1 MATYYAIDENAARLA
16 REMNSFRPYE
26 ANRTTNEYRG
36 MVDKAAEI
44 AEREKA
50 KKPDYAAEIDMLLDR
65 YARKLADWF
74 NENSR
79 IEAMCPSVMV
89 SGGSNF
95 PVAKKEKQNA
105 RRDAHMKKYEE
116 IGAIITQMV
125 RVGTGGIQ
133 SGDANAVEKLERK
146 LKDLEEQQET
156 MKAIN
161 AYYRKHK
168 TLDGCDIV
176 SEKTLEVIK
185 RGMEN
190 SWRQNPV
197 PFESYTLT
205 NNNANIRN
213 TRRRLESLKAT
224 KAQETTEKETE
235 VEGVKIVENTELM
248 RIQIVFDGKPE
259 ANVRDILKKNGFR
272 WAPSQSAWQRQLNGN
287 GKWAAERV
295 MEELKKAN

>member
-1 MATYYAIDENAARLA
+1 MTTYYAIDESAARLA

-26 ANRTTNEYRG
+26 PNRLTNEYRG

-44 AEREKA
+44 AAREKA
-50 KKPDYAAEIDMLLDR
+50 KRPEYAEDIDRLLEKYSKR
-65 YARKLADWF
+65 LADWF
-74 NENSR
+74 NESSR
-79 IEAMCPSVMV
+79 IESMCPSVMV

-95 PVAKKEKQNA
+95 PVAKKQKQNE
-105 RRDAHMKKYEE
+105 RRDAHYKKYEE
-116 IGAIITQMV
+116 IEQLLRQME

-133 SGDANAVEKLERK
+133 SGDANAIEKLEQK
-146 LKDLEEQQET
+146 LKNLEEQQET

-168 TLDGCDIV
+168 TLDGCELV

-205 NNNANIRN
+205 NNNANIRS
-213 TRRRLESLKAT
+213 TKRRLETLKAA
-224 KAQETTEKETE
+224 KAQGTVEKEAE
-235 VEGVKIVENTELM
+235 VDGVKIVENTELM

-259 ANVRDILKKNGFR
+259 ADVRDILKKNGFK
-272 WAPSQSAWQRQLNGN
+272 WAPSQGAWQRQLNGN

-295 MEELKKAN
+295 MEELKK

>member
-26 ANRTTNEYRG
+26 PNRTTNQYRA
-36 MVDKAAEI
+36 MVDAAAEI
-44 AEREKA
+44 AKREKA
-50 KKPDYAAEIDMLLDR
+50 KKPDYAAEIDALLDR
-65 YARKLADWF
+65 YARKLADWY

-105 RRDAHMKKYEE
+105 RRDAHMQKYEE
-116 IGAIITQMV
+116 IEQILRQME

-133 SGDANAVEKLERK
+133 SGDANAIEKLEKK
-146 LKDLEEQQET
+146 LEQLEKAQEM
-156 MKAIN
+156 MKAVN

-168 TLDGCDIV
+168 TLEGCDIV
-176 SEKTLEVIK
+176 PANTLEAIK
-185 RGMEN
+185 KDMAN

-197 PFESYTLT
+197 PFESYALT

-213 TRRRLESLKAT
+213 TRKRLESLKAA
-224 KAQETTEKETE
+224 KAQGTVEKEAE

-259 ANVRDILKKNGFR
+259 PDVREVLKKNGFR

-295 MEELKKAN
+295 MEALKKAN

>member
-1 MATYYAIDENAARLA
+1 MTTYYAIDESAARLA

-26 ANRTTNEYRG
+26 PNRLTNEYRG

-44 AEREKA
+44 AAREKA
-50 KKPDYAAEIDMLLDR
+50 KRPEYAEDIDRLLEKYSKR
-65 YARKLADWF
+65 LADWF
-74 NENSR
+74 NESSR
-79 IEAMCPSVMV
+79 IESMCPSVMV

-95 PVAKKEKQNA
+95 PVAKKQKQNE
-105 RRDAHMKKYEE
+105 RRDAHYKKYEE
-116 IGAIITQMV
+116 IEQLLRQME

-133 SGDANAVEKLERK
+133 SGDANAIEKLEQK
-146 LKDLEEQQET
+146 LKNLEEQQET

-168 TLDGCDIV
+168 TLDGCELV

-205 NNNANIRN
+205 NNNANIRS
-213 TRRRLESLKAT
+213 TKRRLESLKAA
-224 KAQETTEKETE
+224 KAQGTVEKEAE
-235 VEGVKIVENTELM
+235 VDGVKIVENTELM

-259 ANVRDILKKNGFR
+259 ADVRDILKKNGFR
-272 WAPSQSAWQRQLNGN
+272 WAPSQGAWQRQLNGN

-295 MEELKKAN
+295 MEELKK

>member
-26 ANRTTNEYRG
+26 PNRLTNEYRG

-50 KKPDYAAEIDMLLDR
+50 KKPDYAAEIDVLLDR
-65 YARKLADWF
+65 YARKMADWY

-95 PVAKKEKQNA
+95 PVAKKQKQNE
-105 RRDAHMKKYEE
+105 RRDAHYKKFDELQE
-116 IGAIITQMV
+116 ILRQME

-133 SGDANAVEKLERK
+133 SGDANAIEKLERK
-146 LKDLEEQQET
+146 LKDLEEQQAT

-161 AYYRKHK
+161 AYWRKHK
-168 TLDGCDIV
+168 TLDGCDLV
-176 SEKTLEVIK
+176 STETLAVIK
-185 RGMEN
+185 RGMEH

-213 TRRRLESLKAT
+213 TRLRLEKLKAA
-224 KAQETTEKETE
+224 KAQGTTEKDTE

-259 ANVRDILKKNGFR
+259 ADVRDVLKKNGFR
-272 WAPSQSAWQRQLNGN
+272 WAPSQGAWQRQLNGN
-287 GKWAAERV
+287 GKYAVERV
-295 MEELKKAN
+295 MEALAK

>member
-16 REMNSFRPYE
+16 HEMNSFRPYE
-26 ANRTTNEYRG
+26 PNKLTNEYRG

-50 KKPDYAAEIDMLLDR
+50 RKPDYAVEIDAMLDR
-65 YARKLADWF
+65 YARKMADWY

-79 IEAMCPSVMV
+79 IDSMCPSVMV

-95 PVAKKEKQNA
+95 PVAKKQKQNE
-105 RRDAHMKKYEE
+105 RRDAHCKKFDELQE
-116 IGAIITQMV
+116 ILRQME
-125 RVGTGGIQ
+125 RIGTGGIQ
-133 SGDANAVEKLERK
+133 SGDANAIEKLERK

-161 AYYRKHK
+161 AYWRKHK
-168 TLDGCDIV
+168 TLDGCTLV
-176 SEKTLEVIK
+176 SEKTLAVIK
-185 RGMEN
+185 RGMEY

-197 PFESYTLT
+197 PFEAYTLS

-213 TRRRLESLKAT
+213 TRIRLESLKAA
-224 KAQETTEKETE
+224 KAQETTEKETD

-259 ANVRDILKKNGFR
+259 ADVRDVLKKNGFR
-272 WAPSQSAWQRQLNGN
+272 WAPSQSAWQRQLNEN
-287 GKWAAERV
+287 GKWAVKRV
-295 MEELKKAN
+295 MEALAK